1 MMQMYHKAVL
11 LKEAVEALEVKPD
24 GIYVDATFGGGGHS
38 TEILKRL
45 EDGKLFA
52 FDQDEDAL
60 QNLPNDERFT
70 FIPQNFRFMKN
81 FLKAARA
88 VPVNGI
94 LADLGVS
101 SHQFDVA
108 ERGFSTR
115 YNGPLDMR
123 MNRKQHK
130 TAADIIN
137 SYEANE
143 LTRIFK
149 QYADINN
156 AKKLAETIVNARTNK
171 NINTIEELKNT
182 IKHIVPKS
190 IENKYLAQ
198 VFQVLR
204 IEVNDELEALR
215 NLLAQSLDIL
225 TPNGR
230 LVILTYHSAED
241 RMVKNY
247 MRAGNFEGEIQKD
260 FFGNP
265 LSPFRLINKKPMVP
279 NKEEIENNH
288 RARSAKM
295 RIAEKK

>member
-1 MMQMYHKAVL
+1 MYHKAVL
-11 LKEAVEALEVKPD
+11 LKEAVDALKVQTD

-45 EDGKLFA
+45 EHGKLFA

-81 FLKAARA
+81 FLKAANA
-88 VPVNGI
+88 VPVHGI

-130 TAADIIN
+130 TAADFIN
-137 SYEANE
+137 TYETNE
-143 LTRIFK
+143 LIRIFK

-171 NINTIEELKNT
+171 NINTIEELKNV

-198 VFQVLR
+198 VFQALR

-215 NLLAQSLDIL
+215 NLLSQSLDIL
-225 TPNGR
+225 KPNGR
-230 LVILTYHSAED
+230 LVVLTYHSAED
-241 RMVKNY
+241 RIVKNF

-265 LSPFRLINKKPMVP
+265 LSPFRIINKKPIVP
-279 NKEEIENNH
+279 GNEEIENNH

-295 RIAEKK
+295 RIAEKIK

>member
-1 MMQMYHKAVL
+1 MYHKAVL

-38 TEILKRL
+38 TEILKKL
-45 EDGKLFA
+45 ERGKLFA

-81 FLKAARA
+81 FLKAAGA

-137 SYEANE
+137 SYETNE
-143 LTRIFK
+143 LIRIFK

-171 NINTIEELKNT
+171 NINTIEELKNA

-198 VFQVLR
+198 VFQALR

-215 NLLAQSLDIL
+215 NLLSQSLDML
-225 TPNGR
+225 KPNGR
-230 LVILTYHSAED
+230 LVVLTYHSAED
-241 RMVKNY
+241 RIVKNY

-265 LSPFRLINKKPMVP
+265 LSPFRLISKKPMVP

-295 RIAEKK
+295 RIAEKI